1 MIVSD
6 VTGPKAHNMIAP
18 DSHHNRVFLISRS
31 GASVPVRVNVD
42 KRATRV
48 SVRIDPSAREAVATA
63 PAQRY
68 ALDAISFA
76 SERVDWIAERL
87 GALPPLVGFTPGAEI
102 PLRGVVHRLVRAT
115 TGRTIRMDASGPVPV
130 LMVPG
135 PLESFRDKTRGFF
148 RAAARADL
156 AACVAAHADTLKVA
170 PRSIAIKDTRSRW
183 GSCSSDGR
191 LNFSWRLVCAPP
203 FALDYVAAHEV
214 AHLREMNHSARFWRQ
229 VERCVPDWRKAR
241 RWLEERGQ
249 ALHAIGDG

>member
-1 MIVSD
+1 
-6 VTGPKAHNMIAP
+6 MIAP
-18 DSHHNRVFLISRS
+18 ESHHRVFLIAGS
-31 GASVPVRVNVD
+31 GVSVPVRLNVD
-42 KRATRV
+42 KRARRV

-87 GALPPLVGFTPGAEI
+87 GALPAPVGFQPGAQI
-102 PLRGVVHRLVRAT
+102 PLRGVLHKLCHAAR
-115 TGRTIRMDASGPVPV
+115 GRTVRTDAVNDVPV
-130 LMVPG
+130 LLVPG
-135 PLESFRDKTRGFF
+135 TLNAFSDKTRGFF
-148 RAAARADL
+148 RAAARTDL
-156 AACVAAHADTLKVA
+156 AERVAIHAETLKVS

-214 AHLREMNHSARFWRQ
+214 AHLREMNHSQRFWRQ

-241 RWLEERGQ
+241 RWLEERGS
-249 ALHAIGDG
+249 ALHAIGDA